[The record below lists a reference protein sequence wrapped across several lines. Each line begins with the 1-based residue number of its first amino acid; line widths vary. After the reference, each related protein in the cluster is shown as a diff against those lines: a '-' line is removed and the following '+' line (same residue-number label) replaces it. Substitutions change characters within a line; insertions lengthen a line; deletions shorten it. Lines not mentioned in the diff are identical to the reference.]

1 MALSDSVSALTREK
15 FIPVLV
21 DNIYNSNILCLKLLK
36 NAEMLDGGKNIVTP
50 VEYAK
55 LSGSTSGWITDGG
68 NTATASE
75 ETYQKATWD
84 WATAYTGL
92 KVPGSED
99 LVNRGSS
106 QVLSMLKS
114 KLKSAEKTIKDQ
126 FGTGLFN
133 SGQISNGLVSLNG
146 GGTIASG
153 DYTSYDNGVS
163 IIEDLGSDTSV
174 FHFPSGSAG
183 AGSDNCVL
191 GFDRTLG
198 GIDSGAND
206 GAGNPQTWWNS
217 KMGSFE
223 LASGDVAVGSATGS
237 ITWANLVSTTDGV
250 SNIARAMTRMYG
262 ACTVDNDQPDLIV
275 TTQAIYDAYE
285 TSLQANKRFA
295 GSDDI
300 ADSGFDSLRFKG
312 ASVVVDSHCP
322 DGQMYFLNTN
332 YLDFKVHKDR
342 NFAFEDFKRLEG
354 SDNIQARL
362 FWMGQLTCTN
372 PRMMGCLGGGPS
384 DYS

>member
-36 NAEMLDGGKNIVTP
+36 NAEMLDGGKNIVIP
-50 VEYAK
+50 VEHTN
-55 LSGSTSGWITDGG
+55 LSAGNSGWINDGG
-68 NTATASE
+68 ATATASV
-75 ETYQKATWD
+75 ETYQKATYD
-84 WATAYTGL
+84 WATSYTGI
-92 KVPGSED
+92 KIPGSED

-114 KLKSAEKTIKDQ
+114 KLKSAEKTIRDI
-126 FGTGLFN
+126 FGDGLFN
-133 SGQISNGLVSLNG
+133 AGQVSNGLVSLNG

-153 DYTSYDNGVS
+153 DYTSFDNGVS
-163 IIEDLGSDTSV
+163 IIEDLASDTSV
-174 FHFPSGSAG
+174 FHFPGNV
-183 AGSDNCVL
+183 DNTVC
-191 GFDRTLG
+191 GYRRSLG
-198 GIDSGAND
+198 GINSDSLD
-206 GAGNPQTWWNS
+206 WWNA

-223 LASGDVAVGSATGS
+223 LSSGDVAVGSATGS
-237 ITWANLVSTTDGV
+237 ITWANLVDTTNGV

-322 DGQMYFLNTN
+322 AGQMYFLNTN
-332 YLDFKVHKDR
+332 YLDFKIHKDR

-362 FWMGQLTCTN
+362 FWMGQLTCSN

-384 DYS
+384 DYA

>member
-36 NAEMLDGGKNIVTP
+36 NAELLDVGKNIVTP

-68 NTATASE
+68 DTATASE
-75 ETYQKATWD
+75 EPYQKATWD

-92 KVPGSED
+92 KVPCSED

-114 KLKSAEKTIKDQ
+114 KLKSAEKTIRDQ

-133 SGQISNGLVSLNG
+133 AGQVSNGLVSLNG
-146 GGTIASG
+146 GGTIATADYEAFDNGIALIETMPDDSTFHFPGNVDNTVCGYRRSLGGINSDSLTWWNAKLGQFNLSG
-153 DYTSYDNGVS
+153 GIDDDASSTADCTWSELVTTANGVS
-163 IIEDLGSDTSV
+163 AIS
-174 FHFPSGSAG
+174 
-183 AGSDNCVL
+183 
-191 GFDRTLG
+191 
-198 GIDSGAND
+198 
-206 GAGNPQTWWNS
+206 
-217 KMGSFE
+217 
-223 LASGDVAVGSATGS
+223 
-237 ITWANLVSTTDGV
+237 
-250 SNIARAMTRMYG
+250 RAMTRMYG

-295 GSDDI
+295 GGDDI
-300 ADSGFDSLRFKG
+300 SNAGFDSLRFKG

-322 DGQMYFLNTN
+322 AGQMYFLNTN

-372 PRMMGCLGGGPS
+372 PRMQGVLGGGPS
-384 DYS
+384 DYA

>member
-36 NAEMLDGGKNIVTP
+36 NAELLDGGKNIVTP

-68 NTATASE
+68 VTATASE

-84 WATAYTGL
+84 WATSYVGI
-92 KVPGSED
+92 KIPGSED

-114 KLKSAEKTIKDQ
+114 KLKSAEKTIRDM

-133 SGQISNGLVSLNG
+133 AGQVTNGLVSLNG
-146 GGTIASG
+146 GGTIVSG
-153 DYTSYDNGVS
+153 DHTSYDEGYA
-163 IIEDLGSDTSV
+163 IIETMPDATT
-174 FHFPSGSAG
+174 FHFPGNV
-183 AGSDNCVL
+183 DNTVC
-191 GFDRTLG
+191 GYIRTLG
-198 GIDSGAND
+198 NINSDSQSWWNAKLGTFAQSGAIETTTSTVSCSW
-206 GAGNPQTWWNS
+206 G
-217 KMGSFE
+217 E
-223 LASGDVAVGSATGS
+223 LTD
-237 ITWANLVSTTDGV
+237 TTDGV
-250 SNIARAMTRMYG
+250 ANISRAMTRMYG
-262 ACTVDNDQPDLIV
+262 ACTVDNDQPDLII

-322 DGQMYFLNTN
+322 AGQMYFLNTN

-342 NFAFEDFKRLEG
+342 NFAFEDFKKLEAN
-354 SDNIQARL
+354 DNIQSRL

-372 PRMMGCLGGGPS
+372 PRMQGVLGGGPS

>member
-36 NAEMLDGGKNIVTP
+36 NAELLDGGKNIVTP

-55 LSGSTSGWITDGG
+55 LSGSTSGWIADGG

-114 KLKSAEKTIKDQ
+114 KLKSAEKTIRDI

-133 SGQISNGLVSLNG
+133 AGQVTNGLVSLNG

-153 DYTSYDNGVS
+153 DYTSFDNGVS
-163 IIEDLGSDTSV
+163 IIEDLASDTSV
-174 FHFPSGSAG
+174 FHFPGNV
-183 AGSDNCVL
+183 DNTVC
-191 GFDRTLG
+191 GYRRSLG
-198 GIDSGAND
+198 GINSDSLN
-206 GAGNPQTWWNS
+206 WWNA

-237 ITWANLVSTTDGV
+237 ITWANLVDTTNGV

-262 ACTVDNDQPDLIV
+262 ACTVDNDQPDLII

-322 DGQMYFLNTN
+322 AGQMYFLNTN

>member
-1 MALSDSVSALTREK
+1 MALSTNVTALTREK

-36 NAEMLDGGKNIVTP
+36 NAEMLDGGKKIVVP
-50 VEYAK
+50 VEYANME
-55 LSGSTSGWITDGG
+55 SGNSGWIAEGG
-68 NTATASE
+68 NTVTASVD
-75 ETYQKATWD
+75 TYQSATYD
-84 WATAYTGL
+84 WATAFVGV
-92 KVPGSED
+92 KIPGAEE
-99 LVNRGSS
+99 LVNKGSS
-106 QVLSMLKS
+106 QVISLLKS
-114 KLKSAEKTIKDQ
+114 KLKSAEKTIRDM
-126 FGTGLFN
+126 FGNAMFDNDGTIASTHITAL
-133 SGQISNGLVSLNG
+133 SG

-153 DYTSYDNGVS
+153 DYTAFDNGVS

-174 FHFPSGSAG
+174 FHFPGNIDG
-183 AGSDNCVL
+183 AICGYR
-191 GFDRTLG
+191 RTLG
-198 GIDSGAND
+198 GINSDSN
-206 GAGNPQTWWNS
+206 TWWNA

-237 ITWANLVSTTDGV
+237 ITWANLVDTTNGV

-295 GSDDI
+295 GADDI
-300 ADSGFDSLRFKG
+300 ANAGFGGLRFKN
-312 ASVVVDSHCP
+312 ATVVVDSHVP

-332 YLDFKVHKDR
+332 YLDFKVHKER

-354 SDNIQARL
+354 SDNLQSRL
-362 FWMGQLTCTN
+362 FWMGQLVCTN
-372 PRMMGCLGGGPS
+372 PRMQGVLGGGPS